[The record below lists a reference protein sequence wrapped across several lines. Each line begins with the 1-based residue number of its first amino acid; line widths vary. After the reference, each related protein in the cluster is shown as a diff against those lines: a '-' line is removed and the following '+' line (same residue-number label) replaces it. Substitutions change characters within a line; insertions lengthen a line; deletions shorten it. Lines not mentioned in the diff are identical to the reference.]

1 MFLICAIISFLSH
14 KSLSLSN
21 IFSNDGYIHDPYQ
34 RYSVYNQQ
42 NQRHHHHDRDWLG
55 TEPFILDSPQPRMIQ
70 SEPARWVDTM
80 IYCPN
85 FADKICEKLIKLCCI
100 KGNCYIYNTFLLLLL
115 LCLWLLPEAIAKTL
129 LLCCCCLQ
137 SLSLLIY
144 FLLKC
149 LSSSRQEILGQS
161 REEQEGED
169 KTW

>member
-115 LCLWLLPEAIAKTL
+115 LCLWLLPEVSPSL
-129 LLCCCCLQ
+129 LQ
-137 SLSLLIY
+137 SNIY
-144 FLLKC
+144 TTMNEENNSRLAWC
-149 LSSSRQEILGQS
+149 IYSIISSSDHTLCL
-161 REEQEGED
+161 D
-169 KTW
+169 VKD